1 MRHHGMTS
9 RYDITFSKSEATSRK
24 GEHWRHLG
32 LNSTMAVSFSARLQE
47 RLKKCCR
54 DAPAIGPSIMFE
66 CRTVSELVSYL
77 QLTRS
82 AYSHSLSEKPKMPER
97 SLEATYV
104 RHVVSLGTLCM
115 TAQAMG
121 PAEEGEGE
129 SQCYM

>member
-1 MRHHGMTS
+1 MTS
-9 RYDITFSKSEATSRK
+9 SESEPTSRK

-47 RLKKCCR
+47 SLKKCYR
-54 DAPAIGPSIMFE
+54 DAPAIPAIGPSIMFE

-77 QLTRS
+77 QQFTSS
-82 AYSHSLSEKPKMPER
+82 AYSHYSLSETPQTPEG

-129 SQCYM
+129 SQCYIYI

>member
-1 MRHHGMTS
+1 MTS
-9 RYDITFSKSEATSRK
+9 PSESEPTSRK

-47 RLKKCCR
+47 RFFQKCCR

-77 QLTRS
+77 QQFTRS
-82 AYSHSLSEKPKMPER
+82 AYSHSLSEKPKTPER
-97 SLEATYV
+97 SLDATYV

-115 TAQAMG
+115 TAQATG